1 MSTDASAT
9 QSATPLRVTLAR
21 ITATVGT
28 DAIDTP
34 VDQASRSPSPLVGR
48 STAAQKYPGSTAPA
62 APASSARI
70 RSATTR
76 HRRTLN
82 RAPGTCRARQPMST
96 EEDAP
101 YLMR

>member
-28 DAIDTP
+28 DAIEIP

-76 HRRTLN
+76 HRRT
-82 RAPGTCRARQPMST
+82 
-96 EEDAP
+96 
-101 YLMR
+101 

>member
-9 QSATPLRVTLAR
+9 QSATPPRVTLAR

-28 DAIDTP
+28 DAIEIP

-48 STAAQKYPGSTAPA
+48 NTAAQKYPGSTAPA
-62 APASSARI
+62 APASSARS

-76 HRRTLN
+76 HRRTCESG
-82 RAPGTCRARQPMST
+82 AGHVPGPR
-96 EEDAP
+96 
-101 YLMR
+101 